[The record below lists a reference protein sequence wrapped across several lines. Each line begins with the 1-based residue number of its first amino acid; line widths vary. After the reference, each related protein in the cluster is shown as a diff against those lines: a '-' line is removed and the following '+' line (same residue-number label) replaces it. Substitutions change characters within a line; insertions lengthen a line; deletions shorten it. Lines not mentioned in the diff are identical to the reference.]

1 MSLRPRRIGLPPST
15 GDARVDAWMREVT
28 EAVNGLPLS
37 YFSTSDGPNSSSVTA
52 PQGTLGVEIG
62 SSVTRL
68 WIKQSGS
75 TSIGWSALSWI

>member
-1 MSLRPRRIGLPPST
+1 MSLRPRRIPLPPKT
-15 GDARVDAWMREVT
+15 DNPAVDAWMREVS

-37 YFSTSDGPNSSSVTA
+37 YFSTADGPNTSNVTA
-52 PQGTLGVEIG
+52 PQGFLGIEIG
-62 SSVTRL
+62 SSTTRL